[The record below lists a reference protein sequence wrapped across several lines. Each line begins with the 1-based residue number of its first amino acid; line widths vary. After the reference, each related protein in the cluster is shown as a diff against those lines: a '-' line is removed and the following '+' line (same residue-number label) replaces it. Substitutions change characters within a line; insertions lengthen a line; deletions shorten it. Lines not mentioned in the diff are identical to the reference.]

1 MLSLIVMY
9 KNDPLI
15 QLSPEWF
22 VPLNK
27 IIAFPTGVPG
37 TYYRMII
44 LLLVYIYD
52 GYCFKVQIKKQIYIH
67 IIT

>member
-37 TYYRMII
+37 MYYRV
-44 LLLVYIYD
+44 LLFCCY
-52 GYCFKVQIKKQIYIH
+52 FSFSN
-67 IIT
+67 

>member
-1 MLSLIVMY
+1 MYDPPFQGIVMLSLIVMY

-15 QLSPEWF
+15 QVSPEWF

-37 TYYRMII
+37 KLRNFVRN
-44 LLLVYIYD
+44 LSS
-52 GYCFKVQIKKQIYIH
+52 G
-67 IIT
+67 